1 MKDNII
7 LIGFMGSG
15 KTSLGIKLSYQMKR
29 TLIDTDK
36 WIEQK
41 QKMTVSEIF
50 VSFGEEAFRQMETEC
65 LKKLI
70 KTADRQIISVGGG
83 LPLREENHG
92 LLKEL
97 GRVVYLKVT
106 PEAVYERLKNDTTR
120 PLLQV
125 ENPMERIR
133 TLLAVR
139 APVYERCADVIV
151 EVSDKSFEKI
161 IEQIL

>member
-1 MKDNII
+1 M
-7 LIGFMGSG
+7 
-15 KTSLGIKLSYQMKR
+15 
-29 TLIDTDK
+29 
-36 WIEQK
+36 
-41 QKMTVSEIF
+41 
-50 VSFGEEAFRQMETEC
+50 
-65 LKKLI
+65 
-70 KTADRQIISVGGG
+70 
-83 LPLREENHG
+83 REENHG

-106 PEAVYERLKNDTTR
+106 PEVVYERLKNDTTR